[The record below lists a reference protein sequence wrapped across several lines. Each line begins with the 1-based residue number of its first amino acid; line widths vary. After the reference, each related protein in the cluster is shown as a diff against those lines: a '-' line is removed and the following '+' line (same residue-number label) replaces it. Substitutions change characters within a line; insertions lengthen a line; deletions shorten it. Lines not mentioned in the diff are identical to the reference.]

1 MADNLVEKILKD
13 HVESGTYEQGEEVGL
28 RIDQCLLQDATG
40 TMACLQLEQMGVE
53 RVQVDLAVQY
63 VDHNIIQ
70 LDHKNPDDHI
80 FLQAFAA
87 KYGLYFSR
95 PGNGICHYLH
105 VERFAKPGTTLIGA
119 DSHTTTSGAVGQ
131 IAIGVGGLDVSL
143 VMAGNPFN
151 NAVPM
156 LVGVEL
162 TGELQDW
169 VTPKDV
175 ILELLRRRDVDGG
188 AGRIFEFYGPGVETI
203 PVEGRMTICNMMIE
217 TGATTGIF
225 PSDERT
231 REWMEAQQ
239 RPDDFIELKADE
251 GAEYDE
257 HEHIDLS
264 ELEPLIAQPSSPGN
278 VVPVSDIA
286 GTKAH
291 QVCVGSSVNSGFEDL
306 AVVAAVLKDK
316 TVAPELVMTVTPGSR
331 QILDSIARTGVYADL
346 VRAGARMLEPA
357 CGPCVGMGQA
367 PPSDSVS
374 VRTFNRNFP
383 GRSGTM
389 TDQVY
394 LASPTTA
401 VATALRGAITDPRE
415 LGEYPDLPEAP
426 ANPAVN
432 DRQIL
437 TPAPPE
443 EAQGIEI
450 LRGPNIKPPPEAPE
464 LPDSLK
470 CTVTIVVDDD
480 ISTGDLAPDGVE
492 VISFRSNVPE
502 IARFTFRRFDPEY
515 HQKAQEMA
523 PGFIVGGHNYGQ
535 GSSREHAA
543 LAPLHLGIRAVIAK
557 SFARI
562 HRRNLISQGIL
573 PLRFEEESDY
583 DSFEQGQKWELPEIR
598 ERLQNGDEE
607 VPLKKEDEEVTLFAE
622 YSPRERDIL
631 LAGGILRQL
640 RQEADPSAAGKHEPA
655 ETEATDA
662 GTHPSPEVPRG

>member
-40 TMACLQLEQMGVE
+40 TMACLQLEQMGVD
-53 RVQVDLAVQY
+53 RVQVPLAVQY

-95 PGNGICHYLH
+95 PGNGICHYIH

-143 VMAGNPFN
+143 VMAGNPLN
-151 NAVPM
+151 NAVPPV
-156 LVGVEL
+156 VGVGL
-162 TGELQDW
+162 TGGLQDW

-188 AGRIFEFYGPGVETI
+188 AGRIFEFYGPGVATI

-264 ELEPLIAQPSSPGN
+264 ELEPLIAQPS
-278 VVPVSDIA
+278 
-286 GTKAH
+286 
-291 QVCVGSSVNSGFEDL
+291 
-306 AVVAAVLKDK
+306 
-316 TVAPELVMTVTPGSR
+316 
-331 QILDSIARTGVYADL
+331 
-346 VRAGARMLEPA
+346 
-357 CGPCVGMGQA
+357 
-367 PPSDSVS
+367 DSVS

-383 GRSGTM
+383 GRSGTQ
-389 TDQVY
+389 DDHVY
-394 LASPTTA
+394 LCSPPTA
-401 VATALRGAITDPRE
+401 AATALYGVITDPRE
-415 LGEYPDLPEAP
+415 LGDYPDLDEAP
-426 ANPAVN
+426 RYPAV
-432 DRQIL
+432 DDSQIL
-437 TPAPPE
+437 EPAPE
-443 EAQGIEI
+443 DEAGGIEI
-450 LRGPNIKPPPEAPE
+450 PRGPNIHEPPEPPE
-464 LPDSLK
+464 LPDEL
-470 CTVTIVVDDD
+470 TGRVTIVLPDN
-480 ISTGDLAPDGVE
+480 ISTGDLSPDGVE
-492 VISFRSNVPE
+492 VMAFRSNIPE
-502 IARFTFRRFDPEY
+502 LAKYTLRRFDPEFPE
-515 HQKAQEMA
+515 KAQEMA
-523 PGFIVGGHNYGQ
+523 PGFIVAGKNYGQ

-543 LAPLHLGIRAVIAK
+543 LSPLHLGIRAVIAK
-557 SFARI
+557 SFPRI
-562 HRRNLISQGIL
+562 HGRNLISQGIV
-573 PLRFEEESDY
+573 PLLFENEEAY
-583 DSFEQGQKWELPEIR
+583 EKFEQGQ
-598 ERLQNGDEE
+598 ERTLGD
-607 VPLKKEDEEVTLFAE
+607 T
-622 YSPRERDIL
+622 
-631 LAGGILRQL
+631 RQ
-640 RQEADPSAAGKHEPA
+640 P
-655 ETEATDA
+655 
-662 GTHPSPEVPRG
+662 